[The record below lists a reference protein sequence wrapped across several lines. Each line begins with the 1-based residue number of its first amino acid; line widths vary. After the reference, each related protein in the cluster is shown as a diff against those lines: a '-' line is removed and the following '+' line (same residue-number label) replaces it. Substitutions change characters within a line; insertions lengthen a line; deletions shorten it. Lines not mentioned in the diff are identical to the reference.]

1 MSTNA
6 TPRKP
11 TRTRRGHPQRSG
23 SNLIVRQTLWHVF
36 DYIEEKGDASL
47 YKEIVDCLED
57 ELVTRGK
64 QGREILD
71 TIFGTQSPTGYC
83 SVRGFVM
90 DGVTMDNKDSEAESV
105 TREEWRL
112 LEMCR
117 SKIQEVCSALAQATA
132 KQGDSLPVYTITA
145 ALFAEFLSGVQCMI
159 RMTGVTDAE
168 ADRRAVQLL
177 NGLGHAVDDLAG
189 EIGEVQERNR
199 WRFRLSN
206 N

>member
-1 MSTNA
+1 
-6 TPRKP
+6 
-11 TRTRRGHPQRSG
+11 
-23 SNLIVRQTLWHVF
+23 VRQTLWHVF

-47 YKEIVDCLED
+47 YKEIADCLED
-57 ELVTRGK
+57 ELATRGK

-71 TIFGTQSPTGYC
+71 TICGTQSPTGDC

-90 DGVTMDNKDSEAESV
+90 EGVTMDNKDSEAEPV

-112 LEMCR
+112 LEICR
-117 SKIQEVCSALAQATA
+117 SKIQEVCSALAQVTA

-145 ALFAEFLSGVQCMI
+145 ALFAEFLSGVQGMI

-177 NGLGHAVDDLAG
+177 NGLGHAVDDLAD